1 MKLEALLGLG
11 VLLMSFVLIEPSP
24 SDLAFA
30 VLIPLGF
37 LSSLDRLV
45 LQGKAA
51 GIAYLLFAYLVIT
64 IPVILLAENQIAS
77 LRYHLITSYLVV
89 FSLFLCTW
97 IREEHFILLV
107 RCFLAAGLI
116 SFLAGFLGW
125 LGLQPQLLMD
135 DEFRVKG
142 LFKDPNVF
150 GPFFV
155 PAILLLISDLRQ
167 RKILPAPAFFHAI
180 LILLLT
186 LGVISSYSRAAWLNL
201 GVGTAVLV
209 FLQYRSLGRLQP
221 GPAHLRFKIPAIL
234 MVTFL
239 LLAGLFSSPLMRDTG
254 IPEFLQERA
263 QFQNYDTERF
273 LAQQGGLILLWEHP
287 FGIGPGQF
295 KNQIDQVTHF
305 RIDAHSLYVRT
316 MVESG
321 LPGLLFFAA
330 VLLLLQGLLSGH
342 RSGVRPD
349 NAVLFAILTGLLV
362 NSIVVDTIHWRHFW
376 FFFGLALYQL
386 NRPRREIP
394 I

>member
-1 MKLEALLGLG
+1 MKLEILLGLG

-30 VLIPLGF
+30 VLIPLGV
-37 LSSLDRLV
+37 LSSFDRLV

-77 LRYHLITSYLVV
+77 LRYHLITSYLFV

-107 RCFLAAGLI
+107 RCFFAAALI

-167 RKILPAPAFFHAI
+167 RKILPAPAFLHAV

-186 LGVISSYSRAAWLNL
+186 LGVIFSYSRAAWLNL
-201 GVGTAVLV
+201 GVGTAVLL
-209 FLQYRSLGRLQP
+209 FLQYRSLGRRE
-221 GPAHLRFKIPAIL
+221 PARLRFRILATL

-239 LLAGLFSSPLMRDTG
+239 LLTGLFSSPLMRDTG
-254 IPEFLQERA
+254 IPEFLLERA

-273 LAQQGGLILLWEHP
+273 LAHQGGLILLREHP

-330 VLLLLQGLLSGH
+330 VFLLLQGLLSGH
-342 RSGVRPD
+342 RSGIPPD
-349 NAVLFAILTGLLV
+349 NAVLFAILAGLLV

-376 FFFGLALYQL
+376 FFLGLALYQL
-386 NRPRREIP
+386 NRPRRETTT
-394 I
+394 

>member
-1 MKLEALLGLG
+1 MKLEILLGLG

-30 VLIPLGF
+30 VLIPLGV
-37 LSSLDRLV
+37 LSSFDRLV

-77 LRYHLITSYLVV
+77 LRYHLITSYLFV

-107 RCFLAAGLI
+107 RCFLAAALI

-167 RKILPAPAFFHAI
+167 RKILPAPAFLHAI

-186 LGVISSYSRAAWLNL
+186 LGVIFSYSRAAWLNL
-201 GVGTAVLV
+201 GVGTAVLF
-209 FLQYRSLGRLQP
+209 FLQYRSLGRRE
-221 GPAHLRFKIPAIL
+221 PARLRFSILAVL
-234 MVTFL
+234 MVIALF
-239 LLAGLFSSPLMRDTG
+239 LAGLFSSPLMRGTG

-273 LAQQGGLILLWEHP
+273 IAHQGGLILLWEHP

-321 LPGLLFFAA
+321 LSGLLFFAA
-330 VLLLLQGLLSGH
+330 IFLLLQGLLSGH
-342 RSGVRPD
+342 RSGASNH
-349 NAVLFAILTGLLV
+349 NAVLFAILAGLLV

-386 NRPRREIP
+386 NRPRRETTT
-394 I
+394 

>member
-1 MKLEALLGLG
+1 MKLEAFLGLG

-37 LSSLDRLV
+37 LSGLDRLV

-51 GIAYLLFAYLVIT
+51 GIAFLLFAYLVIT
-64 IPVILLAENQIAS
+64 IPVILLAEDQIAS

-97 IREEHFILLV
+97 IREEHLIFLV
-107 RCFLAAGLI
+107 RCFLAAALI

-167 RKILPAPAFFHAI
+167 RKILPASAFLHTV

-201 GVGTAVLV
+201 GVGTAVLF
-209 FLQYRSLGRLQP
+209 FLQYRSLERVPPDHSQS
-221 GPAHLRFKIPAIL
+221 RIL
-234 MVTFL
+234 AVLMITFL
-239 LLAGLFSSPLMRDTG
+239 LLAGLFFSPLMKETG

-273 LAQQGGLILLWEHP
+273 IAQQGGLILLWEHP

-321 LPGLLFFAA
+321 LSGLLFFAA
-330 VLLLLQGLLSGH
+330 IFLLLKGLLSGH
-342 RSGVRPD
+342 RSGTSLH
-349 NAVLFAILTGLLV
+349 NAVLFAILAGLLV

-386 NRPRREIP
+386 NRPGRETP
-394 I
+394 T